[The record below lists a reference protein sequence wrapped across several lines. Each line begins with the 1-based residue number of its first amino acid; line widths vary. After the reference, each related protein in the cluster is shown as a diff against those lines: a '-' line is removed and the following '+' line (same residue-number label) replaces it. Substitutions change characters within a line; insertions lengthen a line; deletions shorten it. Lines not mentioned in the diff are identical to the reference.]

1 MDIKLICKM
10 IIRSTLLTR
19 NYGKNNIST
28 IERTVSDIGK
38 SRIGIIVL

>member
-10 IIRSTLLTR
+10 ITRSTMLIR
-19 NYGKNNIST
+19 NHGKNNIST
-28 IERTVSDIGK
+28 IDRTVSDIGK